1 MSKKN
6 IIAPLLFLS
15 PLVQAN
21 ATETSKQVAY
31 WELLVEKVFNV
42 GLLLGILVSII
53 LLIMGGV
60 FYATQ
65 VFDKDALAKRDLK
78 PMSILNF
85 LGIIALASVLYAP
98 ISSFVMINDLTGL
111 NPSDDSSMGICVA
124 SKVTISNYEW
134 AGSADEC
141 ISRMESKVK
150 DLANHLESEHFE
162 AANLPLLFK
171 IIQAIAVFFFVVSGT
186 ILGKHMLGYRNLKHT
201 KSQVI
206 FAMIACGVLFS
217 APMAVDY
224 WNDISGADNDILTPP
239 SE

>member
-1 MSKKN
+1 MIKRFIFS
-6 IIAPLLFLS
+6 IFLLLS
-15 PLVQAN
+15 PFFQADT
-21 ATETSKQVAY
+21 TESSKQVAY
-31 WELLVEKVFNV
+31 WELLVEKIFNI
-42 GLLLGILVSII
+42 GLLLGVLVSII
-53 LLIMGGV
+53 LLILGGV

-111 NPSDDSSMGICVA
+111 NPSDDSGMSICVA
-124 SKVTISNYEW
+124 NKITISHYEW
-134 AGSADEC
+134 AGSADQC
-141 ISRMESKVK
+141 IERMESKVK
-150 DLANHLESEHFE
+150 NLANHLDDDHFE
-162 AANLPLLFK
+162 SANLPLLFK

-186 ILGKHMLGYRNLKHT
+186 VLGKHMLGYRNIKHT

-206 FAMIACGVLFS
+206 FAMFACGVLFS

-239 SE
+239 T